1 MVENVRMS
9 HYYNPTPVQAY
20 AIPALL
26 KGHDVI
32 AVAQTGTSL
41 LFIIVSNTDID

>member
-26 KGHDVI
+26 TGHDVI

-41 LFIIVSNTDID
+41 FIMLSNTDTD